1 MWAEASGFKPAFFHN
16 FYKPQI
22 LTTIMATASIE
33 DVKKE
38 LGRIGKNKKLDDP
51 LVAQCDYVY
60 KLIDSTKDEKLQR
73 RLRVLLTPRMLKGKS
88 YVQYLL
94 GLDTMTEGLE
104 SSYYW
109 ILSFWGDKFFN
120 QNYKIRKAQEYFAAT
135 ETSYIF
141 GDMGARRTNLEKR
154 AQELLALI
162 NQLIRT
168 IINILWDLREF
179 EIRIERYN
187 DLESKDKE
195 KRRASDLA
203 LKSIWLSEVDMK
215 KGAGSINNLVQQL
228 NFVTLRDAFMFI
240 DTMQDKEK
248 VLTDI
253 GEKDENVGMDL
264 PMIVKRILL
273 GRVTEYLDWRELSK
287 KELTKRFEIEKAY
300 LRHEVASMKLYT
312 AWVRPYLFSIKRLTM
327 PTPDEMAK
335 KIPDYESETSTKIEW
350 GTIYTSQ
357 AELVTTFE
365 TAQIFVELFGT
376 KEVTK
381 EFGGAQVFGDDK
393 IYGAIEADFVFRTL
407 PGQVDQRRYMQRG
420 ALEMIFTAYSL
431 DERRKKDL
439 ERIEEDDVLKQATK
453 LTEDTL
459 LQLRDD
465 LAHFDADDVEAELPN
480 VEVPKAKFGL
490 FGDIAKPFTDAAEGL
505 GRFMPSSKKQASEFV
520 KQKALK
526 YAGSKA
532 KKVATD
538 VYDKFKKMKGMY
550 TWI

>member
-1 MWAEASGFKPAFFHN
+1 
-16 FYKPQI
+16 
-22 LTTIMATASIE
+22 MATADFAE
-33 DVKKE
+33 VKKKVE
-38 LGRIGKNKKLDDP
+38 DFVKGGKFDE
-51 LVAQCDYVY
+51 AREYIY
-60 KLIDSTKDEKLQR
+60 GLIDKTSDEKLQR
-73 RLRVLLTPRMLKGKS
+73 RLKTLLTPKMLKGNV
-88 YVQYLL
+88 YQQYLL
-94 GLDTMTEGLE
+94 GLDTMAEGLE

-120 QNYKIRKAQEYFAAT
+120 QKYEIRKAQEYFAAT

-179 EIRIERYN
+179 EIRIQRYTE
-187 DLESKDKE
+187 LQSKDKDIQ
-195 KRRASDLA
+195 RSADLA

-248 VLTDI
+248 VLKDI
-253 GEKDENVGMDL
+253 GEKDEEKGMDL

-273 GRVTEYLDWRELSK
+273 GRVTEYMDWRELSE
-287 KELTKRFEIEKAY
+287 KELTKRFDIEKAY

-312 AWVRPYLFSIKRLTM
+312 AWVRPYLFSINRLTM
-327 PTPDEMAK
+327 PLPEKMAK
-335 KIPDYESETSTKIEW
+335 LIPDTGTKHDTNIGW
-350 GTIYTSQ
+350 GRIYSPQ

-376 KEVTK
+376 KDLTDK
-381 EFGGAQVFGDDK
+381 YGGSAVFGEDK

-420 ALEMIFTAYSL
+420 NLDIIFTAYSL
-431 DERRKKDL
+431 DEQRKKDL
-439 ERIEEDDVLKQATK
+439 ESREEDEVLKQATQM
-453 LTEDTL
+453 TDDTL
-459 LQLRDD
+459 QALRND
-465 LAHFDADDVEAELPN
+465 LAHFEADDVEAELPKI
-480 VEVPKAKFGL
+480 EVPKPKFASL
-490 FGDIAKPFTDAAEGL
+490 FGDLAKPFAEAAEGL
-505 GRFMPSSKKQASEFV
+505 QKFMPSGKKQASV
-520 KQKALK
+520 WTKRKALDA
-526 YAGSKA
+526 AGSAAA
-532 KKVATD
+532 KTAED

>member
-1 MWAEASGFKPAFFHN
+1 
-16 FYKPQI
+16 
-22 LTTIMATASIE
+22 MATADFAE
-33 DVKKE
+33 VKKKIKDFAKE
-38 LGRIGKNKKLDDP
+38 GKFNEAREYVYGLIEKTDDKKLQTH
-51 LVAQCDYVY
+51 L
-60 KLIDSTKDEKLQR
+60 KT
-73 RLRVLLTPRMLKGKS
+73 LLTPKLLKGKI
-88 YVQYLL
+88 YQQYLL

-104 SSYYW
+104 GSYYW
-109 ILSFWGDKFFN
+109 ILSFWGDEFFK

-179 EIRIERYN
+179 EIRIQRYKDLQSN
-187 DLESKDKE
+187 DREV
-195 KRRASDLA
+195 RRSADLA

-240 DTMQDKEK
+240 DTLQDKDK
-248 VLTDI
+248 VLKDI
-253 GEKDENVGMDL
+253 GEKDEEKGMDL

-273 GRVTEYLDWRELSK
+273 GRVTEYIDWRELSD

-312 AWVRPYLFSIKRLTM
+312 AWVRPYLFSITRLTM
-327 PTPDEMAK
+327 PRPEDMAK
-335 KIPDYESETSTKIEW
+335 LIPNTETERDTNIEW
-350 GTIYTSQ
+350 GRIYTPQ
-357 AELVTTFE
+357 AELVTTVE

-376 KEVTK
+376 KNLTEK
-381 EFGGAQVFGDDK
+381 YGGPAVFGEDE

-420 ALEMIFTAYSL
+420 NLDIIFTAYAL
-431 DERRKKDL
+431 DKQRKKDL
-439 ERIEEDDVLKQATK
+439 EDREEDDVLKIATQMTTTTLQA
-453 LTEDTL
+453 
-459 LQLRDD
+459 LRDD
-465 LAHFDADDVEAELPN
+465 LARFGADDVEAELPG
-480 VEVPKAKFGL
+480 VELSKPKFAGL
-490 FGDIAKPFTDAAEGL
+490 LGDIAKPFAEAAGGL
-505 GRFMPSSKKQASEFV
+505 QRFMPSGKKKVGEWT
-520 KQKALK
+520 KKKALEA
-526 YAGSKA
+526 AGA
-532 KKVATD
+532 AAAQTAED